1 MTKVVH
7 GLVSGLILS
16 ATFGTCLIAIAAVV
30 TAIGARKC
38 ESGNAGGQPRGPR
51 GDAGSTGSAGIT
63 DECVL
68 KRRAPRVACGSSLA
82 SFRELRIT
90 GSRYG
95 ETLNSPHQPCRD

>member
-1 MTKVVH
+1 MTEVVH
-7 GLVSGLILS
+7 GLVSGPIWS
-16 ATFGTCLIAIAAVV
+16 AIFGTCLIAIAAVV

-38 ESGNAGGQPRGPR
+38 ESVNAGGQPRCPR
-51 GDAGSTGSAGIT
+51 GHVGCTGSADIIY
-63 DECVL
+63 ECVL
-68 KRRAPRVACGSSLA
+68 KRRGPRVACGSSLA